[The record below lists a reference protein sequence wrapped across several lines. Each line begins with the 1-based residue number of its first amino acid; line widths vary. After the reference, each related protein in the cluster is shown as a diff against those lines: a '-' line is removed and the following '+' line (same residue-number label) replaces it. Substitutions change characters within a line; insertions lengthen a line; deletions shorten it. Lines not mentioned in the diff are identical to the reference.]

1 MVYESIVHSM
11 LSDPA
16 VEGVLVESR
25 IVHTGDGVG
34 GVVDLLVEEAP
45 FEDVLSACAT
55 LVPPWIGA
63 AAVVGEVECGRVVGL
78 SEAGPVGALVRDPAW
93 WEAALDAGRVV
104 APDDF
109 AGFPDDLVA
118 EARALGFCTA
128 WAAPILDRS
137 TNDTLGC
144 LVVLSRVDVA
154 FDLAADGNLRQA
166 MRIASLAITEE
177 RRRRLLRHQAAT
189 DPLTGLGNR
198 SALRRRLDAATGD
211 VTLVAIDLDGFKPV
225 NDVHGH
231 ATGDQVLQVVA
242 ERLRSVVREDDLVVR
257 FGGDEFA
264 VVLADDAPEEAA
276 GKLVSRVVATLEAP
290 IELEGL
296 TLTIGASLGGGD
308 RRGRE
313 RGARRRHRPLRG
325 QAGEAGQAR
334 PVGPPGQAG
343 GPLGGAGGGVT
354 PEDLTHCQETALGPR
369 RGMDGDRFRQQVD
382 PAQAAVVTVE
392 LQRGVVEPGG
402 VLPALAEAVQA
413 DGLLGRVGE
422 LCAAARE
429 AGAHVVHCTAEFRPD
444 GLGAAVNSRL
454 MAVNARVR
462 RDHGVCTT
470 DIGTPG
476 VEIVPEVG
484 LAERDVVVPRMQG
497 LTPFTATPLDQV
509 LRNLGVRTVIATG
522 VSLNLAIFGLVLS
535 AVDLGYQVVLPRDGV
550 VALPAAYGDAIIEN
564 SLSLVATV
572 TTVDDIVRAWKGA

>member
-1 MVYESIVHSM
+1 MAAARGLDEPADDRTDAIHGVPADVVARLARALDLAPATSFLLLDRDLKIAWANRASEQLTGIPTGERIGTDGLAGVHPSDVPRLTHGFMQLLASAEGRRDDPAVGEPLRYRFRNADGSWAVYESIVHSM

-231 ATGDQVLQVVA
+231 ATGDEVLQVVA

-296 TLTIGASLGGGD
+296 TLTIGASLGVATAAVENVVHDADTALYEAKRAKRAKPGLW
-308 RRGRE
+308 
-313 RGARRRHRPLRG
+313 ARRAKR
-325 QAGEAGQAR
+325 
-334 PVGPPGQAG
+334 
-343 GPLGGAGGGVT
+343 
-354 PEDLTHCQETALGPR
+354 
-369 RGMDGDRFRQQVD
+369 
-382 PAQAAVVTVE
+382 VV
-392 LQRGVVEPGG
+392 R
-402 VLPALAEAVQA
+402 
-413 DGLLGRVGE
+413 
-422 LCAAARE
+422 
-429 AGAHVVHCTAEFRPD
+429 
-444 GLGAAVNSRL
+444 S
-454 MAVNARVR
+454 
-462 RDHGVCTT
+462 
-470 DIGTPG
+470 
-476 VEIVPEVG
+476 
-484 LAERDVVVPRMQG
+484 
-497 LTPFTATPLDQV
+497 
-509 LRNLGVRTVIATG
+509 
-522 VSLNLAIFGLVLS
+522 
-535 AVDLGYQVVLPRDGV
+535 V
-550 VALPAAYGDAIIEN
+550 VAEGE
-564 SLSLVATV
+564 
-572 TTVDDIVRAWKGA
+572 